1 MHRDELPY
9 VGRRNLKP
17 VRELEHAVKG
27 DRLLASLNPA
37 YLVTVVATPLPQLL
51 LGEMPFKSQKPKL
64 FAEQILCAGHAV

>member
-1 MHRDELPY
+1 MHGHEFPY

-17 VRELEHAVKG
+17 VGELEHAVKG
-27 DRLLASLNPA
+27 DGLFAALDPA
-37 YLVTVVATPLPQLL
+37 DLVPVIATPLPQLL